1 MKAKHIFLILFAAVL
16 TSGLITV
23 GSLLFRQII
32 DYEDFRA
39 DRFGFPYYWVE
50 HVLMNFAG
58 PTDKWNINIENLAKN
73 FTIYFIT
80 CFAVFSLTFVRKLA
94 RKRNKLGITKLKE

>member
-1 MKAKHIFLILFAAVL
+1 MKVKQVFLILFAIVL

-58 PTDKWNINIENLAKN
+58 PSDQWNINIENLVKN

-80 CFAVFSLTFVRKLA
+80 CFAVLGLTFVRKLA
-94 RKRNKLGITKLKE
+94 GKKNKLRITNLKE